1 MGDSHDAKLEYEIS
15 TQGEVTILAIRGR
28 LDAVRVGSVRK
39 DLVALPDKGH
49 LKVVL
54 DLSGLEWID
63 SSGVGLL
70 VTLYKHAQSKGGAV
84 NAASL
89 QRQPKEIFRLLR
101 LESAFEIFDTVEQAV
116 AKLAGPP

>member
-1 MGDSHDAKLEYEIS
+1 
-15 TQGEVTILAIRGR
+15 
-28 LDAVRVGSVRK
+28 VRN

-54 DLSGLEWID
+54 DLAGLEWID

-70 VTLYKHAQSKGGAV
+70 VTLYKQARARGGTV

-116 AKLAGPP
+116 AKLAGI